1 MQRRKPYD
9 TSILSLERAVNEARM
24 AAADARV
31 AAATSDI
38 VLGNVRAAIEEAKA
52 ASETARKAASDASK
66 ASAYAR
72 ACSTSQKTLPSITQL
87 SSRAFPPIPSSPVLK
102 AEDSVV
108 QSVVEK
114 FLDRSRVGIE
124 KYGTTLDRHDLDMLT
139 WITHAQEELM
149 DGILY
154 LEKLKQY
161 S

>member
-9 TSILSLERAVNEARM
+9 SSILSLERAVNEARM

-38 VLGNVRAAIEEAKA
+38 LLGNVRGAIEEAKNATEA
-52 ASETARKAASDASK
+52 ARRAATDAAR

-72 ACSTSQKTLPSITQL
+72 ACSSAQKTLPSITQL
-87 SSRAFPPIPSSPVLK
+87 SSRAFPPIPSLPVHE

-108 QSVVEK
+108 QSVVQK
-114 FLDRSRVGIE
+114 FLDRSRVGIQ
-124 KYGTTLDRHDLDMLT
+124 KYGTTLDRNDLDVLT

-149 DGILY
+149 DCILY